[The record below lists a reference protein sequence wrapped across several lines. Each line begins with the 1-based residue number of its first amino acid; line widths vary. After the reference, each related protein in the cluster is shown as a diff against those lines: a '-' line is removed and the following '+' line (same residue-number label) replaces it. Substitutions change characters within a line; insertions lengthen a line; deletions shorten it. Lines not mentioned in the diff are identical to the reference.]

1 MNVTRTTF
9 LHTFSGTRLLAAA
22 LLLGSSLVGTPLLA
36 AQNGQVATSA
46 QSMATTHGSEALEV
60 SSSRINGRI
69 DWDVDY
75 PSQLA
80 PQPVHAATPATNVA
94 VSATA
99 GCAQAGNCALKAVQ
113 P

>member
-1 MNVTRTTF
+1 MNVIYSSNYRR
-9 LHTFSGTRLLAAA
+9 FSTKRLLATA
-22 LLLGSSLVGTPLLA
+22 LLLGAALVATPLLA
-36 AQNGQVATSA
+36 AQTAQADAVVQVAAQA
-46 QSMATTHGSEALEV
+46 QSLAAARNSEALEV

-80 PQPVHAATPATNVA
+80 PQPVHAASQKVT

-99 GCAQAGNCALKAVQ
+99 AAATEVTVR
-113 P
+113 

>member
-1 MNVTRTTF
+1 MNVTYSFNSRR
-9 LHTFSGTRLLAAA
+9 FSAKRLVATALMLGAA
-22 LLLGSSLVGTPLLA
+22 LVATPLLA
-36 AQNGQVATSA
+36 AQTAQADAVVQVAVQA
-46 QSMATTHGSEALEV
+46 QSLAAARNSEALEV

-80 PQPVHAATPATNVA
+80 PQPVHAASQKVT

-99 GCAQAGNCALKAVQ
+99 AAATEVTVR
-113 P
+113 

>member
-1 MNVTRTTF
+1 MNATHTSF
-9 LHTFSGTRLLAAA
+9 HPTFSGRRLLAAA
-22 LLLGSSLVGTPLLA
+22 LLLGATVVGTPLLA
-36 AQNGQVATSA
+36 AENGPVTTNARTVA
-46 QSMATTHGSEALEV
+46 ATRGSEALEV

-80 PQPVHAATPATNVA
+80 PQPVHAATPTDNLA

-99 GCAQAGNCALKAVQ
+99 GCAHAGNCVLKAVQ

>member
-1 MNVTRTTF
+1 
-9 LHTFSGTRLLAAA
+9 
-22 LLLGSSLVGTPLLA
+22 
-36 AQNGQVATSA
+36 
-46 QSMATTHGSEALEV
+46 V

-80 PQPVHAATPATNVA
+80 PQPVHAASQKVT

-99 GCAQAGNCALKAVQ
+99 AAATEVTVR
-113 P
+113 

>member
-1 MNVTRTTF
+1 MKVTHSS
-9 LHTFSGTRLLAAA
+9 LHRSFSAKRLLATA
-22 LLLGSSLVGTPLLA
+22 LMLGAGVAGTPLLA
-36 AQNGQVATSA
+36 VENIQPNAVPTAAVPTQTRN
-46 QSMATTHGSEALEV
+46 SEVLEV

-80 PQPVHAATPATNVA
+80 PQPVHAAQHAESIA

-99 GCAQAGNCALKAVQ
+99 AAATQVTVR
-113 P
+113 